1 VNDLS
6 ILQQALRLAGKV
18 QTEDLGCISNISRRD
33 FDERESFLFRAKAP
47 CLEYACLMIEN
58 ALLLQTNRA
67 GRIYVGFEK
76 LSCMRPVINRYL
88 RIADVSESVNV
99 FGEADWKPP
108 RHPNMRVIKLSPNSK
123 IAREW
128 FVIADS
134 PSLRVAL
141 VAFDQDGFE
150 VPALE
155 VRNFTAFKS
164 SNRDLVARL
173 ASVAEGLIDESLAA

>member
-1 VNDLS
+1 VNDFS
-6 ILQQALRLAGKV
+6 ILQQALRLASGV
-18 QTEDLGCISNISRRD
+18 QTEDLGWISSISRRD

-47 CLEYACLMIEN
+47 GLEYACLMIEN

-67 GRIYVGFEK
+67 GRIYAGFEK
-76 LSCMRPVINRYL
+76 LSFMRPVINRYL
-88 RIADVSESVNV
+88 RIADVSQSVNV
-99 FGEADWKPP
+99 FGQADWKPP
-108 RHPNMRVIKLSPNSK
+108 RHPNMRVIKLSPDSK
-123 IAREW
+123 LAREL

-134 PSLRVAL
+134 PSLRIAL

-155 VRNFTAFKS
+155 SRNFTAFKS
-164 SNRDLVARL
+164 SNPDLVARL